1 MSARGRVTS
10 VAHALLRAV
19 SRLFSTP
26 DGRLGLGVARSGDA
40 ARTSACATCSRM
52 IAVVIVPGLLLAADP
67 AVAPD
72 YSVATKVFPNLI
84 KPYVNRYVPEPNLSN
99 AANVPLEVQ
108 DGKLRLSLAQ
118 VAAAVVQNNL
128 TVAGARYYPAAAQTD
143 LMRARSGASPRGVD
157 QSAIPSG
164 VFAGATGS
172 SILGSAGGGGGG
184 ASNAGGITGAASSVN
199 VGPSG
204 VFDPSLRFTF
214 SLDRTPSP
222 LNTLVVA
229 GIPQVTTHTAAA
241 TLSYVQ
247 AFPSGTSITASYG
260 FQRQTSTQLSLLF
273 NPAFTPGFTFTVA
286 QQLVNGFGYKVNR
299 ALIEVA
305 QNEQDIEKES
315 FRQQVITS
323 LAGAENAYYDLISAR
338 ESVRTAEQALE
349 VSEQL
354 YRNNARAF
362 DAGVMARLDVVNAQA
377 QVAASQRDLVIA
389 QTNVDYAEL
398 TLKSMIS
405 ANLDEPFASAPIETT
420 DSFPEPDN
428 DKLPSLQEAVAIAQK
443 NRPEISIANGNIK
456 SDQDVMPFLDNALLP
471 NVNVF
476 GLVNTEGLNKVFG
489 TAFVDNAQFAYP
501 QVAVGVSVS
510 FSLRNRQ
517 AQADEIRSRLELKQ
531 SQDTL
536 VRTKSQVEVDVQNAL
551 IGVELGRA
559 QVRAARGAVRTNEQK
574 TDAERKRLTAGLST
588 SYNVI
593 LVERDLFAAQL
604 AEVQARDVYAK
615 AKVALDQA
623 MGVTLDT
630 NHINLD
636 EALKGTL
643 KTAPAVQ

>member
-1 MSARGRVTS
+1 MLTGAVSC
-10 VAHALLRAV
+10 ALVRAV
-19 SRLFSTP
+19 SRLVSTP
-26 DGRLGLGVARSGDA
+26 WSRVQGVTGLGVARSGDA
-40 ARTSACATCSRM
+40 ARTSACATALFAS
-52 IAVVIVPGLLLAADP
+52 ALLATAQNP
-67 AVAPD
+67 LAPD
-72 YSVATKVFPNLI
+72 YSVPAKVFPNLI
-84 KPYVNRYVPEPNLSN
+84 KPYVNRYVPEPILSN
-99 AANVPLEVQ
+99 AANVPLEAQ

-128 TVAGARYYPAAAQTD
+128 TVAGARYFPAAAQTD
-143 LMRARSGASPRGVD
+143 LLRARSGQSPRGVD

-184 ASNAGGITGAASSVN
+184 ASNAGGITGSASQVN
-199 VGPSG
+199 VGASG
-204 VFDPSLRFTF
+204 VFDPNLRVSF

-229 GIPQVTTHTAAA
+229 GIPQVTTHTVAA
-241 TLSYVQ
+241 TISYVQ
-247 AFPSGTSITASYG
+247 AFPSGTSFTASYG
-260 FQRQTSTQLSLLF
+260 FQRQSSTQLHLLF
-273 NPAFTPGFTFTVA
+273 NPDFTPGFTVTVT

-305 QNEQDIEKES
+305 QNEQAIEKES
-315 FRQQVITS
+315 FREQVIAS

-362 DAGVMARLDVVNAQA
+362 DAGVMARLDVVNAEA
-377 QVAASQRDLVIA
+377 QVKASQRDLIIA

-398 TLKSMIS
+398 TLKSTIS
-405 ANLDEPFASAPIETT
+405 TNLEESLESASIETT
-420 DSFPEPDN
+420 DSFPEPDD

-443 NRPEISIANGNIK
+443 NRPEISIAGGNIK
-456 SDQDVMPFLDNALLP
+456 SQQDVMPFLDNALLP

-476 GLVNTEGLNKVFG
+476 GLVNTAGLYNVFG
-489 TAFVDNAQFAYP
+489 TALAYDVQFKYPQFA
-501 QVAVGVSVS
+501 VGLSVS
-510 FSLRNRQ
+510 FSARNRQ
-517 AQADEIRSRLELKQ
+517 AQADQIRSRLELKQ

-536 VRTKSQVEVDVQNAL
+536 VRTKSQIEVDVQNAL
-551 IGVELGRA
+551 IGVTLGRA

-574 TDAERKRLTAGLST
+574 TDAEKKKLAAGLST

-604 AEVQARDVYAK
+604 AEVQARDIYAK

-630 NHINLD
+630 NRINLD
-636 EALKGTL
+636 EALRGTL
-643 KTAPAVQ
+643 KTAPGVQ

>member
-1 MSARGRVTS
+1 MKLTGG
-10 VAHALLRAV
+10 VAHALMRAA

-26 DGRLGLGVARSGDA
+26 FLCVTRRGVARSGGA
-40 ARTSACATCSRM
+40 ARTSACAT
-52 IAVVIVPGLLLAADP
+52 VLLGGAILAMAQNP
-67 AVAPD
+67 IAPD
-72 YSVATKVFPNLI
+72 YSVPAKVFPSVL
-84 KPYVNRYVPEPNLSN
+84 KPYQILRVPEPVLVN
-99 AANVPLEVQ
+99 APDAPLEVRE
-108 DGKLRLSLAQ
+108 GKLRLSMAQLAK
-118 VAAAVVQNNL
+118 AVVENNL
-128 TVAGARYYPAAAQTD
+128 TLAGARYYPAAAQTD
-143 LMRARSGASPRGVD
+143 LMRARSGQSPRGVD

-172 SILGSAGGGGGG
+172 SILGSAGGGGGA
-184 ASNAGGITGAASSVN
+184 ASNAGGITGGASAVQ
-199 VGPSG
+199 VRPSG
-204 VFDPSLRFTF
+204 VFDPAISVNF

-229 GIPQVTTHTAAA
+229 GVPQVTTHTVAASF
-241 TLSYVQ
+241 SYSQ
-247 AFPSGTSITASYG
+247 AFPSGTGFSFSYG
-260 FQRQTSTQLSLLF
+260 FQRQSSTQLHLLF
-273 NPAFTPGFTFTVA
+273 DPDFTPGFTASVT
-286 QQLVNGFGYKVNR
+286 QQLLNGFGYKVNR
-299 ALIEVA
+299 ALIKVA
-305 QNEQDIEKES
+305 ENEQGIEKES
-315 FRQQVITS
+315 FRQQVITT

-338 ESVRTAEQALE
+338 ESVRTAQQALE

-354 YRNNARAF
+354 YRNNLRAF

-389 QTNVDYAEL
+389 ETNVDYAEL

-405 ANLDEPFASAPIETT
+405 TNLEGALESASIETT
-420 DSFPEPDN
+420 DSFPEPDQ
-428 DKLPSLQEAVAIAQK
+428 DKLPSLQEAVAIAEK
-443 NRPEISIANGNIK
+443 NRPEVSIANGNIK
-456 SDQDVMPFLDNALLP
+456 SQQDVMPFLDNSLLP
-471 NVNVF
+471 NVNIY
-476 GLVNTEGLNKVFG
+476 GLINTAGLYNVFG
-489 TAFVDNAQFAYP
+489 TAFVDNWQFKYP
-501 QVAVGVSVS
+501 QFAVGVNVS
-510 FSLRNRQ
+510 FPVRNRQ
-517 AQADEIRSRLELKQ
+517 AQADNIRSRLELKQ

-536 VRTKSQVEVDVQNAL
+536 VRTKSQIEVDVQNAL
-551 IGVELGRA
+551 IGVTLGRA
-559 QVRAARGAVRTNEQK
+559 QVNAARGAVRTNEQK

>member
-1 MSARGRVTS
+1 MSVQGMGIQTAPCGRRPVTGGGGG
-10 VAHALLRAV
+10 AIR
-19 SRLFSTP
+19 
-26 DGRLGLGVARSGDA
+26 
-40 ARTSACATCSRM
+40 ACATTSKLA
-52 IAVVIVPGLLLAADP
+52 AVVLLAQLLTQSVAQAQNP
-67 AVAPD
+67 VAPD
-72 YSVATKVFPNLI
+72 YSVAAKVFPNVL
-84 KPYVNRYVPEPNLSN
+84 KPYKLLRVPEPVLTN
-99 AANVPLEVQ
+99 APNAPLEVQ

-118 VAAAVVQNNL
+118 LVAAVVENNL

-143 LMRARSGASPRGVD
+143 LLRARSGQSPRGVD

-172 SILGSAGGGGGG
+172 SILGSAAGGGGG
-184 ASNAGGITGAASSVN
+184 ASNAGGITGSASSVN

-204 VFDPSLRFTF
+204 VFDPSLNVSF

-229 GIPQVTTHTAAA
+229 GVPQVTTHTAAA
-241 TLSYVQ
+241 SVRYVQ
-247 AFPSGTSITASYG
+247 AFPSGTSIAASYG
-260 FQRQTSTQLSLLF
+260 FQRQSSTQLHLLYD
-273 NPAFTPGFTFTVA
+273 PAFTPGFTFTVA

-299 ALIEVA
+299 ALIKVA
-305 QNEQDIEKES
+305 ENEQGIEKES
-315 FRQQVITS
+315 FRQQLITS
-323 LAGAENAYYDLISAR
+323 LASAENAYWDLISAR
-338 ESVRTAEQALE
+338 ESVRTAEQALT
-349 VSEQL
+349 VSDQL

-362 DAGVMARLDVVNAQA
+362 DQGVMARLDVVNAQA

-389 QTNVDYAEL
+389 QTNVEYAEL
-398 TLKSMIS
+398 QLKSMMS
-405 ANLDEPFASAPIETT
+405 ATLEEPLESATIETT
-420 DSFPEPDN
+420 DSFPEPDE

-443 NRPEISIANGNIK
+443 NRPEISIADGNIK
-456 SDQDVMPFLDNALLP
+456 SQQDVMPFLDNALLP

-476 GLVNTEGLNKVFG
+476 GLLNSAGLYNYFG
-489 TAFVDNAQFAYP
+489 NALVDNVQFKYP
-501 QVAVGVSVS
+501 QFAVGVNIS
-510 FSLRNRQ
+510 FPVRNRQ
-517 AQADEIRSRLELKQ
+517 AQADDVRSKMELKQ

-536 VRTKSQVEVDVQNAL
+536 VRTKSQIEVDVQNAL
-551 IGVELGRA
+551 IAVTLGRA

-615 AKVALDQA
+615 AKVSLDQA